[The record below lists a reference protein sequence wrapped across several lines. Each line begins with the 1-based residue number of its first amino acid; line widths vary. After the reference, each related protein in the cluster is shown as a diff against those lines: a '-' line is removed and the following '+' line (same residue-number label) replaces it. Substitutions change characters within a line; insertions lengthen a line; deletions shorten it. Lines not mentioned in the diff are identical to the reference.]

1 MTCWSGNLA
10 VGDAPPIVSL
20 VIGLAS
26 LAQVV
31 LQELFDSAEHIL
43 ASDSKPGYVS
53 PVEFRN
59 AGLSL

>member
-1 MTCWSGNLA
+1 MSPT
-10 VGDAPPIVSL
+10 VSL
-20 VIGLAS
+20 VVSLVS

-31 LQELFDSAEHIL
+31 LQELFDPVEYIL
-43 ASDSKPGYVS
+43 APDSKPGYVS